1 MKAKTAG
8 TIVAVITALF
18 LILVTTNSGAEEVL
32 PKKKPFTVELQTKI
46 NSVGTWI
53 NERPE
58 VLSNWATNEWEETKE
73 FQKKG
78 WEQGKDQLARNFQQI
93 KNFFVDKEQN

>member
-32 PKKKPFTVELQTKI
+32 HKKKPFTIELQTKI

-53 NERPE
+53 N
-58 VLSNWATNEWEETKE
+58 
-73 FQKKG
+73 
-78 WEQGKDQLARNFQQI
+78 
-93 KNFFVDKEQN
+93 

>member
-1 MKAKTAG
+1 MVHSTHSSP
-8 TIVAVITALF
+8 V
-18 LILVTTNSGAEEVL
+18 NSDTLRGVLRLARQEVL
-32 PKKKPFTVELQTKI
+32 PKKKPLTVELQTKI

-73 FQKKG
+73 FQKKS

-93 KNFFVDKEQN
+93 KNIFVDKDQN

>member
-18 LILVTTNSGAEEVL
+18 VILVTTNSGAEEVL
-32 PKKKPFTVELQTKI
+32 PKNKPLTVELQTKI

-73 FQKKG
+73 YQKNSWATSKT
-78 WEQGKDQLARNFQQI
+78 QLTNTWTQI
-93 KNFFVDKEQN
+93 KSKLGVKND